1 MKAQKNNNLYFKK
14 LQHRRILTLGS
25 SGFQL
30 QRDSGSIPVDLKI
43 IFLFCSTEKKFV
55 RSSLTFLKSC
65 T

>member
-43 IFLFCSTEKKFV
+43 IFLFCSTEKKV
-55 RSSLTFLKSC
+55 C
-65 T
+65 